1 MSPELYQKLLTEGG
15 CLDLSAR
22 AKWRLSGADRVR
34 YLNGQVTH
42 DVRKANATSAL
53 HACVTNLKGKIEGD
67 IFIHA
72 MEDSLILDAPEALR
86 ESLGIRLER
95 YIIADDAVL
104 EDITEEWQI
113 WHCFGEMAPESSQA
127 ELIGT
132 GSRLISSQ
140 RLGLPG
146 CDWWHPI
153 SAKAPALPASPLTAE
168 EAECFRILQKIPS
181 CPSELNPDTFPQ
193 EAGLE
198 KETMS
203 YTKGCYIGQEI
214 LSRIKTTGK
223 MPREMMAWQSVGP
236 APLLNGASLSSA
248 GKVIGTITS
257 QTIDPL
263 SGHPVGLGFVRQG
276 LVTLDSEL
284 LVADEVSSISSVVKI
299 TALFNQ

>member
-1 MSPELYQKLLTEGG
+1 MSHELYQKLLTEGG

-42 DVRKANATSAL
+42 DVRQANATSAL

-67 IFIHA
+67 IFIHVV
-72 MEDSLILDAPEALR
+72 EDSLILDAPEALR

-113 WHCFGEMAPESSQA
+113 WHCFGKMAPESSQA

-132 GSRLISSQ
+132 GGRLVISQ

-153 SAKAPALPASPLTAE
+153 SAKTPALPTSPLTAE
-168 EAECFRILQKIPS
+168 ESECFRILQNIPVS
-181 CPSELNPDTFPQ
+181 PNELNPDTFPQ

-236 APLLNGASLSSA
+236 EPLLNGASLSLA

-257 QTIDPL
+257 QTLDPL

-284 LVADEVSSISSVVKI
+284 LVADEVSSIPPVVKI